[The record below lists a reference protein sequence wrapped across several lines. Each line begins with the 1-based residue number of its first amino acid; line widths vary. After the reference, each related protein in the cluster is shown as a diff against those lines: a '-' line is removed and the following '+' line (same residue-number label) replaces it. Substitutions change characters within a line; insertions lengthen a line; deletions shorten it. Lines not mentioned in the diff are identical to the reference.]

1 MEVENLDMQESKVLS
16 HRKTSILKLFSTSII
31 IFSLFLC
38 SYIIIDF
45 PHYAIGDPSI
55 IFEIFIVED
64 LKVLALEIFSL
75 CLLLAF
81 LSGLIIGYPFL
92 KVVFRGG
99 RIQISVLRFNLST
112 CADIF
117 IYIGLSCFVILPIL
131 KILIV
136 SPIESIYMSTR
147 TIIYSLW
154 YWSILGFFTGYIL
167 IKLVFISILYI
178 KVDMKGK
185 ILNYQ
190 EIKNQK
196 VLIYLT

>member
-1 MEVENLDMQESKVLS
+1 MQESKVLS